1 MNNELNL
8 DAEKGLHARRTEY
21 PSRLALLDPEVVRGI
36 ARRLRLVHLLDRFP
50 ERRIWALFM
59 FINGFITIA
68 ILAGVAMVSHTPFV
82 FPSLGPTAILLFYTP
97 LSPTATPRHTL
108 YGHAIGIACGYGSL
122 LLLGLQHAP
131 PAIESNVDMRRIMAA
146 ALSLALTAS
155 LMILLKAAHPPAGAT
170 TLIVSLG
177 IVTKPFYLAIIEVA
191 VALLVLQG
199 IAINRL
205 AGLNYPL
212 WAKRVGVSNGFAP
225 AGSVAEETEDRAVN
239 Q

>member
-1 MNNELNL
+1 MSRVLNL
-8 DAEKGLHARRTEY
+8 NTEKRLDKKDSEY

-36 ARRLRLVHLLDRFP
+36 AMRLRLIHLLDRFP

-97 LSPTATPRHTL
+97 LSPTACPRHTL
-108 YGHAIGIACGYGSL
+108 YGHAIGIVCGYSSL
-122 LLLGLQHAP
+122 LLLGLHHAP

-146 ALSLALTAS
+146 ALSLALTAG

-199 IAINRL
+199 IVINRL
-205 AGLNYPL
+205 AGLDYPL
-212 WAKRVGVSNGFAP
+212 WARRIESLQSSAP
-225 AGSVAEETEDRAVN
+225 AGSVAEETEN
-239 Q
+239 QGVD